1 MEQLTERKGQ
11 EEAVTDKEKAVP
23 EKEKGTDWF
32 LGNIRDAAQFLTGC
46 WMFLM
51 LTVFPLYF
59 GNKYHEIGG
68 YKFSFFSGTSTLLLI
83 PAAVLGAVVLAG
95 KVLERKRTAWR
106 GEISPVDMG
115 VLLYLAASVLSYVF
129 SAFPKDAWEGV
140 GGWNMGLRTQLL
152 MGASYFLI
160 SRFFH
165 GKKRRGKAGSD
176 WEGNCYFTVFLPVQ
190 G

>member
-95 KVLERKRTAWR
+95 KVLERKRSGR
-106 GEISPVDMG
+106 
-115 VLLYLAASVLSYVF
+115 
-129 SAFPKDAWEGV
+129 
-140 GGWNMGLRTQLL
+140 
-152 MGASYFLI
+152 
-160 SRFFH
+160 
-165 GKKRRGKAGSD
+165 
-176 WEGNCYFTVFLPVQ
+176 
-190 G
+190 